1 MKKSLPYY
9 GFSMNKKPAI
19 NINDAPGVNVPE
31 ALHQKARRLEEDPEK
46 ILALVDLLFL
56 GTEEERLPS

>member
-1 MKKSLPYY
+1 MKRNSP
-9 GFSMNKKPAI
+9 I
-19 NINDAPGVNVPE
+19 NINDAPDVKIPE

-56 GTEEERLPS
+56 GIEEERLPS